1 MTSTGQAS
9 IDALLAAI
17 RDESC
22 DAVELTR
29 RALVFARA
37 HDDAFH
43 VASSTDEAIV
53 AAGLA
58 QRGFV
63 SVLTGRPCTVD
74 LTPEVRAGLAGAME
88 SALAGAPAEGRSGL
102 EALVAHKLAL
112 ALEEAFGARFF
123 DHLAAGGARVLGPDD
138 MLAFASAF
146 RDAKGAFRRAY
157 GADLAPDPARLAQR
171 PDSLRAYGRLAPQ
184 VPHAARLRWVPTWTV
199 LDDLTP
205 ASTVVAVLPGTFD
218 ELEVPVEE
226 HPEGRRFFGVRP
238 RDPARRLAIAEELVA
253 KADAAD
259 AHVVLLP
266 EVSLHEAGVEA
277 LARWVETEARSIRVA
292 VCGSAHRAP
301 EGVRENVALIA
312 AAREGTDYARAEQP
326 KLVPFVMRIG
336 QDAIVEDIQHAGR
349 VLTFLSGR
357 RFSLLVVIC
366 MDLIDQ
372 DLSRLAHDL
381 RPSLVLVPACT
392 ATTGPFESVARD
404 LAARSQA
411 HVVIAN
417 QRAEGRGEPDAA
429 LVARPRREGRDAVCA
444 SPADGADVPGVR
456 RTTLAEGGWRT
467 DL

>member
-1 MTSTGQAS
+1 MTSTGEAS
-9 IDALLAAI
+9 IDPLLAAI
-17 RDESC
+17 RDASC

-37 HDDAFH
+37 HEDAFH
-43 VASSTDEAIV
+43 VASSTDEAII
-53 AAGLA
+53 AAGIA
-58 QRGFV
+58 QRRFV
-63 SVLTGRPCTVD
+63 AVLTEEPCTVD
-74 LTPEVRAGLAGAME
+74 LTPAVRA
-88 SALAGAPAEGRSGL
+88 ALAGALELALVKATAEAREGV

-112 ALEEAFGARFF
+112 ALEEAFGPRFF
-123 DHLAAGGARVLGPDD
+123 DHLAAGGARLLGPDD
-138 MLAFASAF
+138 LLAYASPF
-146 RDAKGAFRRAY
+146 RDAQGAFRRAY
-157 GADLAPDPARLAQR
+157 GADLAPDPARLANR
-171 PDSLRAYGRLAPQ
+171 PDSLRAYGRLAPP
-184 VPHAARLRWVPTWTV
+184 VPHAARLRWAPTWTV

-205 ASTVVAVLPGTFD
+205 GSAVVAVLPGTFE
-218 ELEVPVEE
+218 ELEVPLEE

-238 RDPARRLAIAEELVA
+238 RDPARRLAVAQQLVA

-259 AHVVLLP
+259 AHVVVLP
-266 EVSLHEAGVEA
+266 EVCLHEAGLEA
-277 LARWVETEARSIRVA
+277 LASWVESEARSIRVA
-292 VCGSAHRAP
+292 VCGSAHRESSGA
-301 EGVRENVALIA
+301 RENVALIA
-312 AAREGTDYARAEQP
+312 AARESSDYARAEQP
-326 KLVPFVMRIG
+326 KLVPFAMRLRG
-336 QDAIVEDIQHAGR
+336 ETIVEDIQHAGR
-349 VLTFLSGR
+349 TLTLLSGR

-429 LVARPRREGRDAVCA
+429 LVARPRREGRDALHA

-456 RTTLAEGGWRT
+456 RTTLTEGGWRN